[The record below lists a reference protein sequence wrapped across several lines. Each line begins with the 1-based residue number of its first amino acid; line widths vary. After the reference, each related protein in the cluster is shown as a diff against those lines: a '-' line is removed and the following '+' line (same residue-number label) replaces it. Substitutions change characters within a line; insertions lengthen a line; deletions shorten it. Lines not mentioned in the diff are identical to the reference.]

1 MSSRFLCVPTLGLFL
16 MGSLSLLAAPTKEEK
31 DVDKYSKMLKTGK
44 KPEDKVNALKELC
57 RLGTIQV
64 DLTKPVVPEII
75 KALDD
80 KDEKV
85 RAEAATTIGHI
96 DPENKKE
103 IVEKLRKML
112 KDDKEPETVKLGIA
126 EGLSAMGGDAMG
138 ALPELRELNEK
149 ANAKKKNSGRPYQ
162 MAIQAITGRKK

>member
-1 MSSRFLCVPTLGLFL
+1 MSTRLLCLSTLGFFL
-16 MGSLSLLAAPTKEEK
+16 LGSMSLLAAPTKEEK

-44 KPEDKVNALKELC
+44 KPEEKVNALKELC

-64 DLTKPVVPEII
+64 SLTKAVVPEII

-96 DPENKKE
+96 EPENKKE
-103 IVEKLRKML
+103 VIEKLRKML
-112 KDDKEPETVKLGIA
+112 KDEKEPEVVKHGIA
-126 EGLSAMGGDAMG
+126 EGLSAMASDAKD

-149 ANAKKKNSGRPYQ
+149 AMAKKKNGDRTYQ
-162 MAIQAITGRKK
+162 MAIQAISGRKK